1 MAKCSTTGVSWP
13 VVMMAISVTT
23 VSARFNVSFTMA
35 QRVKA
40 RLHDATFVQNIIG
53 SLLKNGLDQT
63 LYRVDARKTL
73 LDDPQQNLSLSKED
87 EACRYFL
94 GKSKY
99 VVWRFPIRVQLRI
112 M

>member
-1 MAKCSTTGVSWP
+1 MAVQRTGSFEKNRMRSFYSYFVEIKRVVKKKVIVASARPPMAKCSTTGVSWP

-53 SLLKNGLDQT
+53 SLLKNVLDQK
-63 LYRVDARKTL
+63 LYRVDAR
-73 LDDPQQNLSLSKED
+73 
-87 EACRYFL
+87 
-94 GKSKY
+94 
-99 VVWRFPIRVQLRI
+99 
-112 M
+112 